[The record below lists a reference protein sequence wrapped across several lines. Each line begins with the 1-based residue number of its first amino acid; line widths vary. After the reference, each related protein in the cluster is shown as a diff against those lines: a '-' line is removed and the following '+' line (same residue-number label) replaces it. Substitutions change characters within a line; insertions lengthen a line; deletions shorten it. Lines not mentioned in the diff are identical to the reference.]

1 MLMTAT
7 VWLIRQGRGA
17 KSAVTLLPGVFMCT
31 VVTSFILWASPA
43 KGQGWGAGLPYGV
56 SLTAGVL
63 ISLALAA
70 YAVWRGRNA
79 SSFN

>member
-1 MLMTAT
+1 
-7 VWLIRQGRGA
+7 
-17 KSAVTLLPGVFMCT
+17 MCT

-43 KGQGWGAGLPYGV
+43 KGQVWGAGLPYGV

-70 YAVWRGRNA
+70 YAVWRGQNVK
-79 SSFN
+79 